1 MSLMQII
8 ASIFLIAGFIFL
20 AIGVIGVITFPGFNT
35 RLHASGVGETL
46 GTMLMVIGMII
57 LLGFSITSAKLII
70 MVVILLL
77 TNPLGAHVIL
87 MEAISATNY
96 HNYNKKKRVGKIED
110 EKEAEEF
117 LSELRDEEIKEP
129 KNLMEFLSKI
139 EKEQ

>member
-1 MSLMQII
+1 MSVSQII
-8 ASIFLIAGFIFL
+8 ASVFLVAGFIFL
-20 AIGVIGVITFPGFNT
+20 AIGVIGVISFPGFNT

-70 MVVILLL
+70 MFVILLL

-87 MEAISATNY
+87 MEAISATDY
-96 HNYNKKKRVGKIED
+96 HGYNKKRIVGKIED
-110 EKEAEEF
+110 DKEAEEF
-117 LSELRDEEIKEP
+117 LAKLRDEEVKESEHL
-129 KNLMEFLSKI
+129 KEFLSKI